1 MGIVRLQRTYGS
13 VCLGVASG
21 HSLVG
26 YRAAS
31 MTWRAR

>member
-1 MGIVRLQRTYGS
+1 MGIVRLQRTCGS

-31 MTWRAR
+31 MTWRAC